1 MFFFNCVCKDPK
13 EYPYASGSLR
23 RPHPTYLIGSFAHT
37 FSALQKR
44 PLLSKIV
51 YDFLTQAGPKNLPK
65 KMQKKSFGRAWIS
78 AYHIQFHFTKHVNLK
93 ESRDRTHRGT
103 PYAKGLRAPCL
114 YYLCKLIFLKVFDG
128 TTKNQNTQRDSH
140 AGRQK
145 KRVPEEAE
153 IGRSSTPLNFSRAL
167 LARP

>member
-1 MFFFNCVCKDPK
+1 MRLPGLRQNKDPYRYPDENLSFYIFFICFCKDPI

-23 RPHPTYLIGSFAHT
+23 RPHPTYPIGSFAHT
-37 FSALQKR
+37 FSMLRKR

-51 YDFLTQAGPKNLPK
+51 YDFLTQAGAKNLPK
-65 KMQKKSFGRAWIS
+65 KVEKKSFGPAWIS

-114 YYLCKLIFLKVFDG
+114 YAQCKLIFFTVCDG
-128 TTKNQNTQRDSH
+128 TT
-140 AGRQK
+140 
-145 KRVPEEAE
+145 
-153 IGRSSTPLNFSRAL
+153 L
-167 LARP
+167 L